1 MSGTNTQELTARIKT
16 EAHRLGFDLVGVTG
30 PSPPPHIDVYRH
42 WLSSGRHGAM
52 AYLASD
58 RALQRRADPRLIL
71 PECKSILVV
80 ATNYLTQP
88 LPPPMEQIGAR
99 VAAYALG
106 DDYHDVLSKRL
117 EHLAAFIE
125 VQVNQSV
132 PNRIYTDTGPIL
144 ERELAQRAG
153 LGWIGKNTCLINPQ
167 IGSYC
172 ILGELL
178 LGTQL
183 EPDPP
188 FSSDRC
194 GSCTRCI
201 DACPTACLLPDRTL
215 DARRCI
221 SYLTIEEKGNI
232 PTKLRSLIGSW
243 LFGCDICQQ
252 VCPWN
257 ARFAT
262 TTSDPYFQPRS
273 LLMQPNVER
282 FLSLTPGSWS
292 QSLRN
297 SPLLR
302 PKRRGLVR
310 NASIVA
316 GNIGDATTVPSLARN
331 LLSDPEPIVRVS
343 SAWALGQIGGER
355 AFKTLEQAKRMEIDP
370 IVIDEIEAALANP
383 PLGL

>member
-1 MSGTNTQELTARIKT
+1 
-16 EAHRLGFDLVGVTG
+16 
-30 PSPPPHIDVYRH
+30 
-42 WLSSGRHGAM
+42 M
-52 AYLASD
+52 AYLAND

-80 ATNYLTQP
+80 AANYFTQISQSP
-88 LPPPMEQIGAR
+88 KEQIGAR

-106 DDYHDVLSKRL
+106 DDYHDVLLKRL
-117 EHLAAFIE
+117 EHLVTFVE

-167 IGSYC
+167 IGSYF

-178 LGTQL
+178 LGIQL

-188 FSSDRC
+188 FYDDRC

-201 DACPTACLLPDRTL
+201 DACPTACILPNRTL

-232 PTKLRSLIGSW
+232 PTKLRPLIGGW

-262 TTSDPYFQPRS
+262 PTSDPSFQPRS
-273 LLMQPNVER
+273 LLMQPNVEH
-282 FLSLTPGSWS
+282 FLSLAPGSWS
-292 QSLRN
+292 QSLGN
-297 SPLLR
+297 SPLRR

-316 GNIGDATTVPSLARN
+316 GNSGDTTKVPSLARN
-331 LLSDPEPIVRVS
+331 LLRDPEPIVRVS
-343 SAWALGQIGGER
+343 SAWALGQIGGAP
-355 AFKTLEQAKRMEIDP
+355 AFKILEQAKRMEIEQ
-370 IVIDEIEAALANP
+370 IVIDEIEAALTDP
-383 PLGL
+383 PTETWFSSKTP

>member
-1 MSGTNTQELTARIKT
+1 MSVTNTQELTASIKT
-16 EAHRLGFDLVGVTG
+16 EAHRLGFDLVGVTE
-30 PSPPPHIDVYRH
+30 PSPPPHLDVYRH
-42 WLSSGRHGAM
+42 WLTAGRHGGM
-52 AYLASD
+52 AYLASE
-58 RALQRRADPRLIL
+58 RALQPRADPRLIL

-80 ATNYLTQP
+80 AANYLTQP
-88 LPPPMEQIGAR
+88 SQPSVGQIRAR

-106 DDYHDVLSKRL
+106 DDYHDVLLKRL
-117 EHLAAFIE
+117 DHLAAFIE

-167 IGSYC
+167 IGSYF

-178 LGTQL
+178 LGIQL

-201 DACPTACLLPDRTL
+201 DACPTACILPDRTL

-232 PTKLRSLIGSW
+232 PANLRSLIGSW

-257 ARFAT
+257 SRLRR
-262 TTSDPYFQPRS
+262 PNQRS
-273 LLMQPNVER
+273 VFSTALLAHAAQR
-282 FLSLTPGSWS
+282 
-292 QSLRN
+292 
-297 SPLLR
+297 
-302 PKRRGLVR
+302 
-310 NASIVA
+310 
-316 GNIGDATTVPSLARN
+316 
-331 LLSDPEPIVRVS
+331 
-343 SAWALGQIGGER
+343 R
-355 AFKTLEQAKRMEIDP
+355 AFL
-370 IVIDEIEAALANP
+370 VISPWVVDAIAA
-383 PLGL
+383 

>member
-1 MSGTNTQELTARIKT
+1 
-16 EAHRLGFDLVGVTG
+16 
-30 PSPPPHIDVYRH
+30 
-42 WLSSGRHGAM
+42 M
-52 AYLASD
+52 AYLASE

-80 ATNYLTQP
+80 AANYLTQP
-88 LPPPMEQIGAR
+88 SQSSVGQIRAR

-106 DDYHDVLSKRL
+106 DDYHDVLLKRL
-117 EHLAAFIE
+117 EHLASFVEA
-125 VQVNQSV
+125 QVNQSV
-132 PNRIYTDTGPIL
+132 PNLIYTDTGPIL

-167 IGSYC
+167 IGSYF

-178 LGTQL
+178 LGIQL

-201 DACPTACLLPDRTL
+201 DACPTACILSDRTL

-262 TTSDPYFQPRS
+262 ATSDPSFQPRS

-282 FLSLTPGSWS
+282 FLSLVPGSWS
-292 QSLRN
+292 QSLGN

-316 GNIGDATTVPSLARN
+316 GNTGDTTAVPSLARN
-331 LLSDPEPIVRVS
+331 LLSDPEPIIRAS

-355 AFKTLEQAKRMEIDP
+355 ALKTLEQAKRMEIEQ

-383 PLGL
+383 PIES

>member
-1 MSGTNTQELTARIKT
+1 MSGTNTRELTARIKI
-16 EAHRLGFDLVGVTG
+16 EAHRLGFDLVGVTD
-30 PSPPPHIDVYRH
+30 PSPPPHIDIYRN
-42 WLSSGRHGAM
+42 WLSAERHGGM
-52 AYLASD
+52 AYLAGD

-71 PECKSILVV
+71 LECKSILVV
-80 ATNYLTQP
+80 AANYLTQP
-88 LPPPMEQIGAR
+88 SQPTTGQIGAR
-99 VAAYALG
+99 IASYALG
-106 DDYHDVLSKRL
+106 DDYHDVLLRRL
-117 EHLAAFIE
+117 EHLAAFVE
-125 VQVNQSV
+125 GQVNQSV

-153 LGWIGKNTCLINPQ
+153 LGWIGKNTCLVNPQ
-167 IGSYC
+167 IGSYF

-178 LGTQL
+178 LGIQL
-183 EPDPP
+183 ESDPP

-201 DACPTACLLPDRTL
+201 DACPTACILPDRTL

-257 ARFAT
+257 TRFAT
-262 TTSDPYFQPRS
+262 PTSDPSFQPRS
-273 LLMQPNVER
+273 LLMQPNVEW

-297 SPLLR
+297 SPMLR
-302 PKRRGLVR
+302 PKRQGLVR
-310 NASIVA
+310 NASIIA
-316 GNIGDATTVPSLARN
+316 GNTGDTTTIPSLARN
-331 LLSDPEPIVRVS
+331 LLSDPEQVVRIS
-343 SAWALGQIGGER
+343 SAWALGQIGGEQ
-355 AFKTLEQAKRMEIDP
+355 AIKTLEQAKRTEIKQ

-383 PLGL
+383 PVES

>member
-1 MSGTNTQELTARIKT
+1 
-16 EAHRLGFDLVGVTG
+16 
-30 PSPPPHIDVYRH
+30 
-42 WLSSGRHGAM
+42 M

-58 RALQRRADPRLIL
+58 SALQRRADPRLIL

-80 ATNYLTQP
+80 AANYLTRISQVHE
-88 LPPPMEQIGAR
+88 EQIGAR

-106 DDYHDVLSKRL
+106 DDYHDVVLKRL
-117 EHLAAFIE
+117 ENLVAFVE

-167 IGSYC
+167 IGSYF
-172 ILGELL
+172 ILGELF
-178 LGTQL
+178 LGIQL

-188 FSSDRC
+188 FSSDSC

-201 DACPTACLLPDRTL
+201 DACPTACILPDRTL

-232 PTKLRSLIGSW
+232 PTKLRSQIGSW

-257 ARFAT
+257 TRFAAPT
-262 TTSDPYFQPRS
+262 NDPPFQPRS
-273 LLMQPNVER
+273 QLMQPNIER

-292 QSLRN
+292 QSLPN

-316 GNIGDATTVPSLARN
+316 GNTGDTTTVPSLARN
-331 LLSDPEPIVRVS
+331 LLSDPEPIIRIS
-343 SAWALGQIGGER
+343 SAWALGQIGGEQ
-355 AFKTLEQAKRMEIDP
+355 ATKALEQAERMETEP
-370 IVIDEIEAALANP
+370 IVMDEIKAALANP
-383 PLGL
+383 PIESWFSSRVP